1 MRKPTS
7 VEFANAFM
15 WLTVLAASVVL
26 LWGSDRLWMMVIVV
40 LVSGWTSIGVVA
52 RGCRPPG

>member
-15 WLTVLAASVVL
+15 WLATLAATIVL
-26 LWGSDRLWMMVIVV
+26 LWDSDRLWMMIMVV
-40 LVSGWTSIGVVA
+40 LVSGFTSIGIVA
-52 RGCRPPG
+52 KGCRLPR

>member
-26 LWGSDRLWMMVIVV
+26 LWDSDRLWMMVIVV

-52 RGCRPPG
+52 RGCQPPG